1 MGSTMQETRSGE
13 KIPTVSNKINTG
25 RPGTA
30 PGLLW
35 VVPGTPLTL
44 QGTQEAGQGQGGSLR
59 TSSCSPTSGGAGGDM
74 AASVAGPS
82 AWRRFGDSNLVASV
96 LPHWLSQAPKA
107 SLRFRVIHFASWS
120 IRLLSERR

>member
-1 MGSTMQETRSGE
+1 MGSIMQEIRSRE
-13 KIPTVSNKINTG
+13 KIPTISNKINTG

-35 VVPGTPLTL
+35 LVPGTTLTL
-44 QGTQEAGQGQGGSLR
+44 QGSQEAGQGGSLR

-74 AASVAGPS
+74 EASVPGPS

-107 SLRFRVIHFASWS
+107 SLRF
-120 IRLLSERR
+120 